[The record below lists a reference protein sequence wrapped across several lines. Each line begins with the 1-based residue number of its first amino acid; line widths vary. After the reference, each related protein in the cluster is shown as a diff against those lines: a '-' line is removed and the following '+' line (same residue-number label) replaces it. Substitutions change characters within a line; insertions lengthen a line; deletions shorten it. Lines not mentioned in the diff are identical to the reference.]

1 MFEKYNVTP
10 LLNIA
15 TPLIGTELHDVVVE
29 KNLLAED
36 VTPHTLSG
44 ATSPVNGNG
53 MIKTDEFTPDDLK
66 VFANSMNSL
75 IKKIDLKF
83 DVTYHV

>member
-1 MFEKYNVTP
+1 
-10 LLNIA
+10 
-15 TPLIGTELHDVVVE
+15 
-29 KNLLAED
+29 
-36 VTPHTLSG
+36 
-44 ATSPVNGNG
+44 
-53 MIKTDEFTPDDLK
+53 MIKTDEFTPEDLK